1 MKRLLSRALRAT
13 ALVGVTLVLAA
24 CAAQTPERETS
35 STTVPGTEVGVTQI
49 SQPVTV
55 GGAGV
60 TRVVIPANDLVT
72 PAQQVTKPAQHVTK
86 VETGS
91 GEVLYTET
99 ESGKVI
105 YIAPQAGAT

>member
-13 ALVGVTLVLAA
+13 ALVGVTLALAA
-24 CAAQTPERETS
+24 CAAQTPERETGATAVLGS
-35 STTVPGTEVGVTQI
+35 EVQI
-49 SQPVTV
+49 GQPVTV

>member
-1 MKRLLSRALRAT
+1 M
-13 ALVGVTLVLAA
+13 
-24 CAAQTPERETS
+24 
-35 STTVPGTEVGVTQI
+35 PGTEDPSVAQI
-49 SQPVTV
+49 GQPVTV